1 MDYQI
6 SFKNKKIWEFYDQ
19 HKNLDIENMNLIFI
33 EILDKLFQDINPVLN
48 TNLASQLL
56 ENMRT
61 LQINM
66 NSMNDNLSKSHNDL
80 TTNFTMKFVEFKKEY
95 IDDLKM
101 ILTNNNS
108 DKIAP
113 IIKQYNDALL
123 DKTQIMINTLIPKNN
138 DILSKEF
145 TSSMKSLHSSIHED
159 TNTLLKSSINKE
171 NLDKFIS
178 ILEDKFSN
186 TLVSSQTMMNTIITS
201 TEKRLDTRI
210 NEIRNITERNFTEIK
225 DISTSNNGSQIQL
238 QNNIG
243 ELLKKMENSS
253 SKGRISENI
262 LYNIILPIFPT
273 AQIDSVG
280 TTKETG
286 DIMMYR
292 NNKPTILF
300 ENKNYDVNVS
310 QEGVR
315 KFIRDVEQ
323 QNCCGIMLAQH
334 NGIANKENFQIDVY
348 NNNVVVYLHNVEYNI
363 DKIKVAVDIIDHFK
377 SQLVNIDTGGDI
389 ININKDLLD
398 EINTEYHNFATSKL
412 NHIKTIKDF
421 NLKLLSQIDDI
432 KLPSLE
438 QYLFKNYSVSTAKS
452 DTCEYCQMV
461 FKNQR
466 ALSAHYRGC
475 TQKKSFNPSPKIENI
490 VINTNSAK

>member
-1 MDYQI
+1 
-6 SFKNKKIWEFYDQ
+6 
-19 HKNLDIENMNLIFI
+19 
-33 EILDKLFQDINPVLN
+33 
-48 TNLASQLL
+48 
-56 ENMRT
+56 
-61 LQINM
+61 
-66 NSMNDNLSKSHNDL
+66 
-80 TTNFTMKFVEFKKEY
+80 
-95 IDDLKM
+95 
-101 ILTNNNS
+101 
-108 DKIAP
+108 
-113 IIKQYNDALL
+113 
-123 DKTQIMINTLIPKNN
+123 
-138 DILSKEF
+138 
-145 TSSMKSLHSSIHED
+145 
-159 TNTLLKSSINKE
+159 
-171 NLDKFIS
+171 
-178 ILEDKFSN
+178 
-186 TLVSSQTMMNTIITS
+186 
-201 TEKRLDTRI
+201 
-210 NEIRNITERNFTEIK
+210 
-225 DISTSNNGSQIQL
+225 
-238 QNNIG
+238 
-243 ELLKKMENSS
+243 MENSS

-292 NNKPTILF
+292 NNKTTILF

-438 QYLFKNYSVSTAKS
+438 QYLFKNYSISTAKS

-475 TQKKSFNPSPKIENI
+475 LQKKSFNPSSKIENI